1 MKLYDTQQ
9 APNPRRARMFMAE
22 KGIDL
27 DSIEM
32 VQLDLAAGDNL
43 GDDYR
48 RRNPMGTVPTLEL
61 DDGLCLGD
69 SMAISRY
76 FEELHPEPPLLG
88 RDARDRVDGRQPG
101 ERLVDRE
108 LDPERRGRA
117 ERDELDVRLLEVPPR
132 RQRAH
137 ERHGAAALR
146 RHLHASCSAVK
157 VQCHHCPFYATRQE
171 VTAHQLRTHEFVD
184 CPCCSARVQLSR
196 WKEHA
201 QNHKLELE
209 QTLTSHSGVF
219 HVTPG
224 GAIVVALGL

>member
-88 RDARDRVDGRQPG
+88 RDARDRAVVEMWNRRMELNLLFPVAMAFRNITGHFK
-101 ERLVDRE
+101 DRE
-108 LDPERRGRA
+108 RCSAEYGEISFERA
-117 ERDELDVRLLEVPPR
+117 TAMFDFMD
-132 RQRAH
+132 
-137 ERHGAAALR
+137 
-146 RHLHASCSAVK
+146 RHLAEHSHVAGEAFTVADITAVCAVDFARVIKLRIGDARPHLARWHAAVSER
-157 VQCHHCPFYATRQE
+157 P
-171 VTAHQLRTHEFVD
+171 
-184 CPCCSARVQLSR
+184 SAR
-196 WKEHA
+196 A
-201 QNHKLELE
+201 
-209 QTLTSHSGVF
+209 
-219 HVTPG
+219 
-224 GAIVVALGL
+224 